1 MDSRLRHKISC
12 NIRLWLYKRGYMMRK
27 IDEDIWVIR
36 SKNDDR
42 HLALL
47 IRRADPKDFALTYA
61 PDLNKHAQNRIRA
74 TVQYAISEYEL
85 PLRLYSSPYLRN
97 D

>member
-12 NIRLWLYKRGYMMRK
+12 NIRLWLYKRGYLCRK
-27 IDEDIWVIR
+27 IGSDEWVIR
-36 SKNDDR
+36 SKNDGR

-61 PDLNKHAQNRIRA
+61 PDLNKFAQNLIRA
-74 TVQYAISEYEL
+74 TVQYAITEYEL
-85 PLRLYSSPYLRN
+85 PVPLHSSPYIR
-97 D
+97 

>member
-12 NIRLWLYKRGYMMRK
+12 NIRLWLYKRGYLCRK
-27 IDEDIWVIR
+27 IGSDEWVIR

-61 PDLNKHAQNRIRA
+61 PDLNEFAQNRIRT
-74 TVQYAISEYEL
+74 TVQYAISEYETPV
-85 PLRLYSSPYLRN
+85 PLHSSPYLN
-97 D
+97 I

>member
-1 MDSRLRHKISC
+1 MDNRLRHKISC
-12 NIRLWLYKRGYMMRK
+12 NIRFWLYKRGYLLRK

-36 SKNDDR
+36 AKNDDR

-61 PDLNKHAQNRIRA
+61 PDLNHFAQNRIRT
-74 TVQYAISEYEL
+74 TVQYAIFEYETPCKL
-85 PLRLYSSPYLRN
+85 HSSAYIRY
-97 D
+97 